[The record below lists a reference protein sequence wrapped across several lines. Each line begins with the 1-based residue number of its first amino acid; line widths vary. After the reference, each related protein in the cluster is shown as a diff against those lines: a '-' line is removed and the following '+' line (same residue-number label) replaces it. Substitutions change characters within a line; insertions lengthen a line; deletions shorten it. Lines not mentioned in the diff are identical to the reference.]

1 MGMICIIAE
10 KPSVV
15 AELARIVGAG
25 KRETG
30 YIEGNGYIVTWA
42 IGHLV
47 TLAMPQQYGIDGFR
61 KEDLP
66 LVPNPFKLVV
76 RQIKK
81 DGEYVNDPAAVRQL
95 SVIRQCFNRSEKII
109 VATDAG
115 REGELIFRY
124 IHSYL
129 NCDKPFQRLWI
140 SSLTDKAIRDGFGKL
155 RHGGEF
161 DSLYEAGR
169 SRSDADWLVG
179 INASRALSISAGRNG
194 FSLGRVQTPT
204 LSIICKRYLENKA
217 FTSVPF
223 WRIEAIAEKGNVQWK
238 AVSEQTFAQREA
250 ALSVADAIL
259 SENKSADGNGLLS
272 VSKVERKEVRD
283 EPPLLYDLTSL
294 QKDANKKYG
303 LSADATLSLAQS
315 LYEKKL
321 ATYPR
326 TGSRYIGEDVFEEI
340 PDLLVFCRT
349 LLGLES
355 TVSSMPDNGLNS
367 HSVDASKVTDHH
379 ALLVTGN
386 VPGQLSDNEKK
397 IYRMVATRM
406 LEAFS
411 EASLK
416 IRVTAILTGAGVDFN
431 VKAEKLSVPEWR
443 SILNEE
449 QENAGEYSS
458 TLPDFKEGDKLEV
471 CKVDVTE
478 HKTKPKP
485 LFSESTLLSASENAG
500 RDIEDGAV
508 RKAIDGCGIGTP
520 ATRAGIIETLL
531 LRDYIRREKK
541 TLVPTDKG
549 LAVYQIVKDKQIAN
563 AEMTGQ
569 WEMALAG
576 IENGD
581 RDARSFN
588 EAIKN
593 YTGQICREILG
604 TSVIQREDSELF
616 VCPVCGKKSVRIY
629 PKVAKCTQ
637 EECDFKVFRNVC
649 GKTLSDAEVR
659 RLLTDGRTPTLKG
672 LTGKSGKKIQ
682 CQSGVEA

>member
-1 MGMICIIAE
+1 
-10 KPSVV
+10 
-15 AELARIVGAG
+15 
-25 KRETG
+25 
-30 YIEGNGYIVTWA
+30 
-42 IGHLV
+42 
-47 TLAMPQQYGIDGFR
+47 MPQQYGIDGFR

-66 LVPNPFKLVV
+66 LVPKPFKLVV

-95 SVIRQCFNRSEKII
+95 SVIRHCFNRSEKII

-155 RHGGEF
+155 RPGNEF

-169 SRSDADWLVG
+169 SRSEADWLVG

-223 WRIEAIAEKGNVQWK
+223 WRVEAIAEKDKVQWK
-238 AVSEQTFAQREA
+238 AVSEQTFEQREA

-259 SENKSADGNGLLS
+259 SDNRSADEKGLLS

-294 QKDANKKYG
+294 QKEANKKYG

-321 ATYPR
+321 TTYPR

-340 PDLLVFCRT
+340 PDLLAFCRI
-349 LLGLES
+349 LPGLED
-355 TVSSMPDNGLNS
+355 TVGVMPDNRLNR

-397 IYRMVATRM
+397 IYRMVAARM

-416 IRVTAILTGAGVDFN
+416 IRVTAVLTGAGVNFN
-431 VKAEKLSVPEWR
+431 VKAEKLPVPGWR
-443 SILNEE
+443 SILNEK
-449 QENAGEYSS
+449 QEDDGEYSG

-471 CKVDVTE
+471 CQVDVIE

-485 LFSESTLLSASENAG
+485 LFSEATLLSAMENAG

-531 LRDYIRREKK
+531 LREYIRREKK

-576 IENGD
+576 IENGE
-581 RDARSFN
+581 RDARSFG
-588 EAIKN
+588 EAIRN
-593 YTGQICREILG
+593 YTGQICRELLDATI
-604 TSVIQREDSELF
+604 IPKEESELF
-616 VCPVCGKKSVRIY
+616 VCPVCGRKTVRIY

-637 EECDFKVFRNVC
+637 EGCDFKVFRNVC
-649 GKTLSDAEVR
+649 GKMLSDAEVR

-672 LTGKSGKKIQ
+672 LTGKSGKKFNA
-682 CQSGVEA
+682 CLVLKHDGTTSFEFKNKS